1 MPDGAVIDQADAGGP
16 PVTRETSIARPVTR
30 ARQLA
35 GLRLFRCRLTI
46 GQPRLPDEAETRGQ
60 SSGAGDLDSSG
71 EVSIRWKK
79 PDPLLDRGFDL
90 LAAVQQRECLAGT
103 PLIEQIG
110 IVSALRISR
119 LAGAVH
125 GQ

>member
-1 MPDGAVIDQADAGGP
+1 MPSNAGAV
-16 PVTRETSIARPVTR
+16 
-30 ARQLA
+30 ARQRRCTIA
-35 GLRLFRCRLTI
+35 GSDWPEMSRAPDVFTNL
-46 GQPRLPDEAETRGQ
+46 GEPRLPDEAETRGQ